1 MDPNAV
7 LTQIRNL
14 IKELEYDDDPDHVD
28 MLIERV
34 GALDEWLSKGGYL
47 PLDWTTTPYD

>member
-14 IKELEYDDDPDHVD
+14 ITELESGDEPDHVD

-47 PLDWTTTPYD
+47 PIDWAGTPLR